1 MYSGHPLDERHDHRV
16 TMYFNVERRTRF
28 PLKAAM
34 TICPSVPQS
43 LRPLNPRPSAFLAVS
58 SPIMPSMIPVQV
70 VALPHFQGLTL
81 PSYATAGSAGLD
93 LQAAVE
99 APVVIPPGGRAL
111 VPTGLSLAVPPGFEA
126 QVRPRS
132 GLALK
137 QGLTVPNS
145 PGTID
150 SDYRGEVKIIVLNAG
165 SEVITIERGMRIA
178 QLVLARV
185 EQLAW
190 QPVATLAETERGAGG
205 FGSTGV
211 RPT

>member
-1 MYSGHPLDERHDHRV
+1 MTEAGRGWRLGASGADHA
-16 TMYFNVERRTRF
+16 
-28 PLKAAM
+28 PHHA
-34 TICPSVPQS
+34 I
-43 LRPLNPRPSAFLAVS
+43 
-58 SPIMPSMIPVQV
+58 MIPVQV
-70 VALPHFQGLTL
+70 ATLPHFQGLTL
-81 PSYATAGSAGLD
+81 PSYATPGSAGLD

-99 APVVIPPGGRAL
+99 TPVTIAPGARAL
-111 VPTGLSLAVPPGFEA
+111 IPTGLTIAVPPGFEA

-137 QGLTVPNS
+137 HGLTVPNS

-165 SEVITIERGMRIA
+165 TEPIQIERGMRIA

-185 EQLAW
+185 EHLAW
-190 QPVATLAETERGAGG
+190 EPVASLAVTARGEGG

-211 RPT
+211 HHA